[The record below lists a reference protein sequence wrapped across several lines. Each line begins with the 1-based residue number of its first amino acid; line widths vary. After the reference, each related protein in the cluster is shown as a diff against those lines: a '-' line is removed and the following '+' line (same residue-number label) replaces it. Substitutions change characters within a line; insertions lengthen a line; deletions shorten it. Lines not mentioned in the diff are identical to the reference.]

1 MATAAPPATGE
12 RALRTSHLQGVY
24 NTDIDTRQQKVI
36 VNGDVDAQTLIK
48 KLTKSGKHAELWPEP
63 ADNKKKSSKSKKK
76 DKQIDPETS
85 TNEDTEKKPQE
96 KSESSEQNP
105 PKPTEGG
112 GATGGTA
119 AKSGEDVKF
128 CDGAAKTGGGGGVK
142 ISDGAAKSSGGG
154 GGVKFCD
161 GVAKDGGVAK
171 SGGGGEAVGSAG
183 NQTSAAEKMDV
194 ASDHGADKNGGGGS
208 NSGSDGKK
216 KKKKGQQ
223 NPTEGE
229 PSPVGAAASKSPN
242 DMGPP
247 SVNMSPPRQHGH
259 QYPPHYYVP
268 PPPVY
273 AASDNTSYPASRYTT
288 SYYASPAPG
297 AYALHSLPL
306 NDEARSGRR
315 DLNPQPQPWQG
326 YALPLS
332 YFRQLRDGTSLSFGG
347 KREGRSSSGTSRTSY
362 WGSTIG
368 ICECLDALVHI
379 PAQLREKLSPR
390 QPLLSFLDMLS
401 PEAPGENGDGDV
413 LRPSPVHQLEPH
425 SSAVDVTDQPHSSGQ
440 QLCSASSA
448 DCQPVQ
454 LTSED
459 SSHPA
464 QHLSSRRRLQSVS
477 QGQTTPEDPQ

>member
-12 RALRTSHLQGVY
+12 ELLEPLTCKTWVLKVSIHCEGCKRKVKKILHSVEGVY

-154 GGVKFCD
+154 GVKFCD
-161 GVAKDGGVAK
+161 GVAKDGGLEK

-216 KKKKGQQ
+216 KKKKGQK

-242 DMGPP
+242 HYMGPP
-247 SVNMSPPRQHGH
+247 SVNLSPPRQHGH

-297 AYALHSLPL
+297 SYTYTYSGPETEPPPL
-306 NDEARSGRR
+306 DS
-315 DLNPQPQPWQG
+315 DF
-326 YALPLS
+326 Y
-332 YFRQLRDGTSLSFGG
+332 
-347 KREGRSSSGTSRTSY
+347 
-362 WGSTIG
+362 
-368 ICECLDALVHI
+368 
-379 PAQLREKLSPR
+379 PR
-390 QPLLSFLDMLS
+390 QPLDSFELFSD
-401 PEAPGENGDGDV
+401 ENPNG
-413 LRPSPVHQLEPH
+413 
-425 SSAVDVTDQPHSSGQ
+425 
-440 QLCSASSA
+440 CSIM
-448 DCQPVQ
+448 
-454 LTSED
+454 
-459 SSHPA
+459 
-464 QHLSSRRRLQSVS
+464 
-477 QGQTTPEDPQ
+477 